1 MNRFR
6 KSLLY
11 FLLDLIASFGVWML
25 FFLLRRYL
33 FESSTF
39 SYSDEKAILQL
50 RNAGII
56 AGYWVILYGIGGLY
70 SDPFRKSRL
79 RELLQVF
86 QATGFGVLVLF
97 FTIFLDDPKP
107 ITTSWRFY
115 FIYFLLQFVTI
126 AFFHFLVSTNTNS
139 RIRRRKIGFST
150 LIIGCGP
157 TAFKL
162 WNELESRRRSLGYTF
177 QGYLSLPGHPDSLF
191 FGKLKHFGDISRIHG
206 DISP

>member
-1 MNRFR
+1 MNRIR

-11 FLLDLIASFGVWML
+11 FLLDIIASFGVWML
-25 FFLLRRYL
+25 FFLLRRYI
-33 FESSTF
+33 FEASTF

-86 QATGFGVLVLF
+86 QATGIGVLVLF

-107 ITTSWRFY
+107 LTTSWRFY
-115 FIYFLLQFVTI
+115 FIYFLLAIFGRFRFSLSCFYEYQFADQTPK
-126 AFFHFLVSTNTNS
+126 N
-139 RIRRRKIGFST
+139 RIFNADNWLRPHSFQ
-150 LIIGCGP
+150 
-157 TAFKL
+157 A
-162 WNELESRRRSLGYTF
+162 LE
-177 QGYLSLPGHPDSLF
+177 
-191 FGKLKHFGDISRIHG
+191 
-206 DISP
+206 